1 MTVYQVAQLIKH
13 VLAEHAPLPV
23 RVVGEVSNFTNRTH
37 WFFSLK
43 DEQATIRCVCFAS
56 AARRAGFVPGDGTSV
71 VATGRLDYYEA
82 QGHLQLYVDKLEPV
96 GLGSLEMRLR
106 ALLEELRLA
115 GYFDEQ
121 RKKPLPLLPRKV
133 AVVTSRSGAALQDVI
148 KTAHH
153 RWPGCR
159 LYLVDVLVQGA
170 QAAPHIARAIEML
183 SRDGPGLGIEAIIV
197 TRGGGSLED
206 LWAFN
211 ERIVADA
218 LFRCRLPVVA
228 AIGHE
233 TDTTVAELVADVR
246 ASTPTQAVMRL
257 LPDARALHEQLTQT
271 QHRLHT
277 LMRRNLVQSKQQ
289 VESLARNPLFRR
301 PQNVLDPLLRRLN
314 ELQVR
319 CQTALPRRLAQQYPL
334 LAAITSRL
342 QQQPRQRLALAQ
354 HQLSNLAQRLQQQP
368 AMKITQ
374 AKQPLT
380 NLTQRL
386 DNALRPHMTQRQQQ
400 LDSLAKQLQALAPQ
414 RVLERGFS
422 YTLAADGAIVRKVND
437 VKPGDAIT
445 TVLAQGRLHS
455 RVEGEARSA
464 TPVPRRKAK
473 HDAQPGLFSDSV

>member
-1 MTVYQVAQLIKH
+1 MPTARPMTVYEVAQLIKN
-13 VLAEHAPLPV
+13 VLAEHAPMPV

-96 GLGSLEMRLR
+96 GLGTLEMRLR
-106 ALLEELRLA
+106 ALLEELHQA

-133 AVVTSRSGAALQDVI
+133 AVITSRSGAALQDVI

-170 QAAPHIARAIEML
+170 QAAPHIARSIEML
-183 SRDGPGLGIEAIIV
+183 SRDGPGLGIEAVIL
-197 TRGGGSLED
+197 TRGGGSIED

-218 LFRCRLPVVA
+218 LYRCRLPVVA

-257 LPDARALHEQLTQT
+257 LPDEKALQEQLNQQQRRIKTLVQRNLT
-271 QHRLHT
+271 QHHQHLQT
-277 LMRRNLVQSKQQ
+277 
-289 VESLARNPLFRR
+289 LARNPLFRR
-301 PQNVLDPLLRRLN
+301 PQNVLEPLVRRLN
-314 ELQVR
+314 ELQMR
-319 CQTALPRRLAQQYPL
+319 LHTSLPRRVAQYPPML
-334 LAAITSRL
+334 DALTSRL
-342 QQQPRQRLALAQ
+342 QNQPRQQLTLAQ
-354 HQLSNLAQRLQQQP
+354 QQLV
-368 AMKITQ
+368 
-374 AKQPLT
+374 

-386 DNALRPHMTQRQQQ
+386 ETTLPTQLAQQQ
-400 LDSLAKQLQALAPQ
+400 QRVESLAKQLHSLAPQ
-414 RVLERGFS
+414 RVLERGYS
-422 YTLAADGAIVRKVND
+422 YTLTPDGKLLRQTTQVN
-437 VKPGDAIT
+437 PGDAIT
-445 TVLAQGRLHS
+445 TVLAQGRLRS
-455 RVEGEARSA
+455 RVEGDAPVAR
-464 TPVPRRKAK
+464 PVKTSRRKSS
-473 HDAQPGLFSDSV
+473 DDTQPGLFAENG